1 MQQQSFIAQTRLVK
15 RQGVIPK
22 VNVITVQ
29 SSHSLCTIMLIN
41 LRFGLLRST
50 TSQVMLIM
58 VFRTGGNIPH
68 RRPADDDLAHFSHFV
83 RRV

>member
-41 LRFGLLRST
+41 L
-50 TSQVMLIM
+50 I
-58 VFRTGGNIPH
+58 FRDYNEAQQA
-68 RRPADDDLAHFSHFV
+68 R
-83 RRV
+83 

>member
-29 SSHSLCTIMLIN
+29 FSLTLCTITLIN
-41 LRFGLLRST
+41 LGFLDY
-50 TSQVMLIM
+50 
-58 VFRTGGNIPH
+58 NE
-68 RRPADDDLAHFSHFV
+68 V
-83 RRV
+83 RQAR